1 MDRADSDRPGPL
13 ASGPA
18 QTIDRAGSAAA
29 AGGVS
34 AAVAAPVRGPD
45 AGPGGGGPGGFGW
58 WRVFRVV
65 RGPVA
70 VQLAVLAGFVAAGI
84 AVSWPRVTYLAG
96 RLPATRDAGSYV
108 WGFWWVARQVEHLGN
123 PWFTRYIDAPAGA
136 QLGLHALMPLPGVV
150 MMPVTVVFGP
160 SASYN
165 LLSVVMPGL
174 LCYEMYRVAR
184 LWLPSQVGA
193 IAAGAFFGLSSMLT
207 WRSWYHLNLA
217 AGALFLP
224 LALEAAVRLTRR
236 PGWRRAVILG
246 VVVGGAL
253 LTDQEMAVL
262 VGILACAALVPW
274 LVRRPAVAKL
284 WPAALAGLVTLLVG
298 SPQLIAIAQQTRSG
312 GATIPKLVLGG
323 SYLGNDVIFPRMFEL
338 SPRVTTFGLH
348 GPPGFIYGG
357 RIGDGIPTYGL
368 VLSVLAVA
376 GLLAAWRR
384 RSAWLLAL
392 LWLGCAVMAL
402 GPVIRV
408 GNHIF
413 VPDATTLDGV
423 RVSALMPY
431 TWFVRIPGLSGFRE
445 PARILMLGMVPAAL
459 LAGAAVNWL
468 RYHAAPVIVLVLA
481 LGVLEAGWSGN
492 PGIGSIAT
500 SRPAIDRPIAADHS
514 GSLVVDIPYGLRGG
528 TGAYGDQFDPE
539 AQVLATADGHPR
551 AVGFLSR
558 VPAPTVA
565 ATRKHAFFAQL
576 VAVQHG
582 QQITP
587 AQLAAAR
594 LDARHLRIG
603 WVLVWRWN
611 GRTRP
616 AIRYLH
622 ETGFRLGYTADGVK
636 VYRPDGVKVH
646 RTGGVK
652 IHRAG
657 GVKVYSAGGVKVYR
671 ARGAARR

>member
-1 MDRADSDRPGPL
+1 MDRADSDRQGPL

-18 QTIDRAGSAAA
+18 RTLDRSGSAVA
-29 AGGVS
+29 AGGAGPGGVD
-34 AAVAAPVRGPD
+34 AAVGQPVRGLD
-45 AGPGGGGPGGFGW
+45 AGPGGGGRGGFGW
-58 WRVFRVV
+58 FGVV

-174 LCYEMYRVAR
+174 LCYAMYRVAR

-236 PGWRRAVILG
+236 PGWRRAVVLG
-246 VVVGGAL
+246 VVAGGAL

-262 VGILACAALVPW
+262 VVILACAALVPW

-284 WPAALAGLVTLLVG
+284 WPAALAGLVTLLVA

-312 GATIPKLVLGG
+312 GATTPAGDLGA
-323 SYLGNDVIFPRMFEL
+323 SYLAYSVRLPGMFEL
-338 SPRVTTFGLH
+338 SPRVTALGLH
-348 GPPGFIYGG
+348 VPAGLIYPG
-357 RIGDGIPTYGL
+357 RVNDGVPTYGL
-368 VLSVLAVA
+368 VLSLLALL

-392 LWLGCAVMAL
+392 LWLGCAALAL
-402 GPVIRV
+402 GPVLRL
-408 GNHIF
+408 GSHIY
-413 VPDATTLDGV
+413 VPDATTLDGA
-423 RVSALMPY
+423 RVSAVMPY
-431 TWFVRIPGLSGFRE
+431 TWFVRLPGLSGFRE
-445 PARILMLGMVPAAL
+445 AARILMLGMVPAAL

-468 RYHAAPVIVLVLA
+468 RYHAAPAIMLVLA
-481 LGVLEAGWSGN
+481 LGLLEAGWSGN
-492 PGIGSIAT
+492 PRVGSMPT
-500 SRPAIDRPIAADHS
+500 SLPAVDRPIAADHS
-514 GSLVVDIPYGLRGG
+514 GSLVVDVPYGLRGG
-528 TGAYGDQFDPE
+528 APVYGRRFDPE

-576 VAVQHG
+576 VAVQQG
-582 QQITP
+582 QQVTP
-587 AQLAAAR
+587 VQLAAAR
-594 LDARHLRIG
+594 LDARHLGIG
-603 WVLVWRWN
+603 WVLVWRW
-611 GRTRP
+611 GGP
-616 AIRYLH
+616 EQPSIRYLH
-622 ETGFRLGYTADGVK
+622 KTGFRLGYTADGV
-636 VYRPDGVKVH
+636 R
-646 RTGGVK
+646 
-652 IHRAG
+652 
-657 GVKVYSAGGVKVYR
+657 VYR
-671 ARGAARR
+671 AGGAARR